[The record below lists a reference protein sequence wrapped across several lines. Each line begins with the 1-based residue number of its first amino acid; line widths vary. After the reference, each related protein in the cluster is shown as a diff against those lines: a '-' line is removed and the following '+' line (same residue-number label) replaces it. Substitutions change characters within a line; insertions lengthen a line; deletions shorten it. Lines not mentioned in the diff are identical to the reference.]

1 VYTSVSLGRALSLVM
16 FLRIVAEMTTGC
28 KRIWPVYATIILK
41 SCKRRSRFRSQINFI
56 QLIHYERRSIMTR
69 NNYHHKYN
77 LNLTSRKKTLVLMA
91 LSLLL
96 TAVVLSIIILNQAN
110 INEVKSVRTV
120 QMSTTHPVYRS
131 VESMINAKET
141 SLVAEAVVMDNGTV
155 RSVRDVADENVPPD
169 VHTDYVIELTRVI
182 KGDARVKSATIAL
195 MGGAVNG
202 TNYVLEGV
210 PTLKKGDHILV
221 FASRGRDG
229 KYYPLSG
236 GTAIAKYSG
245 RGQYSLTRET
255 IAGNGD
261 NDRSFTADSLESM
274 VK

>member
-1 VYTSVSLGRALSLVM
+1 MNKNNRHGDSLVNKKK
-16 FLRIVAEMTTGC
+16 AS
-28 KRIWPVYATIILK
+28 ILM
-41 SCKRRSRFRSQINFI
+41 IA
-56 QLIHYERRSIMTR
+56 
-69 NNYHHKYN
+69 
-77 LNLTSRKKTLVLMA
+77 V
-91 LSLLL
+91 LLL
-96 TAVVLSIIILNQAN
+96 AVTIVLYLISFYQVNTRKN
-110 INEVKSVRTV
+110 TPMRTV
-120 QMSTTHPVYRS
+120 QMSTMHPVYGS

-141 SLVAEAVVMDNGTV
+141 SLVA
-155 RSVRDVADENVPPD
+155 
-169 VHTDYVIELTRVI
+169 VIELTRVI

-221 FASRGRDG
+221 FASRGRDS

-245 RGQYSLTRET
+245 RGQYSLTKET

-261 NDRSFTADSLESM
+261 NDRSFTADSLKSM

>member
-1 VYTSVSLGRALSLVM
+1 MNKNNRHGDSLVNKKK
-16 FLRIVAEMTTGC
+16 AS
-28 KRIWPVYATIILK
+28 ILM
-41 SCKRRSRFRSQINFI
+41 I
-56 QLIHYERRSIMTR
+56 
-69 NNYHHKYN
+69 
-77 LNLTSRKKTLVLMA
+77 A
-91 LSLLL
+91 ALLL
-96 TAVVLSIIILNQAN
+96 AVTIVLYLISFYQVNTRKN
-110 INEVKSVRTV
+110 MPMRTV
-120 QMSTTHPVYRS
+120 QMSTMHPVYGS

-195 MGGAVNG
+195 MGGIEDK
-202 TNYVLEGV
+202 TNYVIEGV
-210 PTLKKGDHILV
+210 PALKKGDRILV
-221 FASRGRDG
+221 FASHGRDG

-236 GTAIAKYSG
+236 GTAIAVRDDKG
-245 RGQYSLTRET
+245 RYSLTKET
-255 IAGNGD
+255 VAGNGD

>member
-1 VYTSVSLGRALSLVM
+1 
-16 FLRIVAEMTTGC
+16 
-28 KRIWPVYATIILK
+28 
-41 SCKRRSRFRSQINFI
+41 
-56 QLIHYERRSIMTR
+56 MTR

-96 TAVVLSIIILNQAN
+96 TAAVVLSIIILNQAN

-141 SLVAEAVVMDNGTV
+141 SLAAEAVVIDNGTV
-155 RSVRDVADENVPPD
+155 RSIRDVADKNIPPD
-169 VHTDYVIELTRVI
+169 IHTDYKIRLTRII
-182 KGDARVKSATIAL
+182 KGNADNKEATIAL
-195 MGGAVNG
+195 MGGIEDK
-202 TNYVLEGV
+202 TNYVIEGV
-210 PTLKKGDHILV
+210 PALKKGDRILV
-221 FASRGRDG
+221 FASHGRDG

-245 RGQYSLTRET
+245 RGQYSLTKET

>member
-1 VYTSVSLGRALSLVM
+1 MNKNNRHGDSLVNKKK
-16 FLRIVAEMTTGC
+16 AS
-28 KRIWPVYATIILK
+28 ILM
-41 SCKRRSRFRSQINFI
+41 IA
-56 QLIHYERRSIMTR
+56 
-69 NNYHHKYN
+69 
-77 LNLTSRKKTLVLMA
+77 V
-91 LSLLL
+91 LLL
-96 TAVVLSIIILNQAN
+96 AVTIVLYLISFYQVNTRKN
-110 INEVKSVRTV
+110 TPMRTV
-120 QMSTTHPVYRS
+120 QMSTMHPVYGS

-195 MGGAVNG
+195 MGGIEDK
-202 TNYVLEGV
+202 TNYVIEGV
-210 PTLKKGDHILV
+210 PALKKGDRILV
-221 FASRGRDG
+221 FASHGRDG

-236 GTAIAKYSG
+236 GTAIAVRDDKG
-245 RGQYSLTRET
+245 RYSLTKET
-255 IAGNGD
+255 VAGNGD

>member
-1 VYTSVSLGRALSLVM
+1 
-16 FLRIVAEMTTGC
+16 
-28 KRIWPVYATIILK
+28 
-41 SCKRRSRFRSQINFI
+41 
-56 QLIHYERRSIMTR
+56 MTR

-195 MGGAVNG
+195 MGGIEDK
-202 TNYVLEGV
+202 TNYVIEGV
-210 PTLKKGDHILV
+210 PALKKGDRILV
-221 FASRGRDG
+221 FASHGRDG

-245 RGQYSLTRET
+245 RGQYSLTKET

>member
-1 VYTSVSLGRALSLVM
+1 
-16 FLRIVAEMTTGC
+16 
-28 KRIWPVYATIILK
+28 
-41 SCKRRSRFRSQINFI
+41 
-56 QLIHYERRSIMTR
+56 MTR

>member
-1 VYTSVSLGRALSLVM
+1 
-16 FLRIVAEMTTGC
+16 
-28 KRIWPVYATIILK
+28 
-41 SCKRRSRFRSQINFI
+41 
-56 QLIHYERRSIMTR
+56 MTR

-96 TAVVLSIIILNQAN
+96 TAVVVLSIIILNQAN

-120 QMSTTHPVYRS
+120 QMSTMHPVYGS

-141 SLVAEAVVMDNGTV
+141 SLAAEAVVIDNGTV
-155 RSVRDVADENVPPD
+155 RSIRDVADKNVPPD
-169 VHTDYVIELTRVI
+169 IHTDYKIRLTRII
-182 KGDARVKSATIAL
+182 KGNADNKEATIAL

-245 RGQYSLTRET
+245 RGQYSLTKET

>member
-1 VYTSVSLGRALSLVM
+1 
-16 FLRIVAEMTTGC
+16 
-28 KRIWPVYATIILK
+28 
-41 SCKRRSRFRSQINFI
+41 
-56 QLIHYERRSIMTR
+56 MTR

-96 TAVVLSIIILNQAN
+96 TAAVVLSIIILNQAN

-141 SLVAEAVVMDNGTV
+141 SLAAEAVVIDNGTV
-155 RSVRDVADENVPPD
+155 RSIRDVADKNVPPD
-169 VHTDYVIELTRVI
+169 IHTDYKIRLTRII
-182 KGDARVKSATIAL
+182 KGNADNKEATIAL
-195 MGGAVNG
+195 MGGIEDK
-202 TNYVLEGV
+202 TNYVIEGV
-210 PTLKKGDHILV
+210 PALKKGDRILV
-221 FASRGRDG
+221 FASHGRDG

-236 GTAIAKYSG
+236 GTAIAVRDDKG
-245 RGQYSLTRET
+245 RYSLTKET

>member
-1 VYTSVSLGRALSLVM
+1 MNKNNRHGDSLVNKKK
-16 FLRIVAEMTTGC
+16 AS
-28 KRIWPVYATIILK
+28 ILM
-41 SCKRRSRFRSQINFI
+41 IA
-56 QLIHYERRSIMTR
+56 
-69 NNYHHKYN
+69 
-77 LNLTSRKKTLVLMA
+77 V
-91 LSLLL
+91 LLL
-96 TAVVLSIIILNQAN
+96 AVTIVLYLISFYQVNTRKN
-110 INEVKSVRTV
+110 MPMRTV
-120 QMSTTHPVYRS
+120 QMSTMHPVYGS

-261 NDRSFTADSLESM
+261 NDRSFTADSLRSM